1 MLDICQ
7 AGLLSLVLP
16 ITALRSCNPD
26 MMKRLACETAVIV
39 AYRSINL
46 FPNIS
51 TLRQNRASKARG
63 ETEFDV
69 IFTHNTSV
77 SQRTDQQRLLLYR
90 LKLIQ
95 TCYHYELVRYLLTI
109 NFRFEYSD
117 SKPDLR

>member
-1 MLDICQ
+1 M
-7 AGLLSLVLP
+7 LP

-39 AYRSINL
+39 AYRPVNL
-46 FPNIS
+46 FLNIS
-51 TLRQNRASKARG
+51 TLRHSQASKLRG
-63 ETEFDV
+63 KTEFDV

-77 SQRTDQQRLLLYR
+77 SQRTDQQRLLVYR

-95 TCYHYELVRYLLTI
+95 TCQHYDPARWLLMV

-117 SKPDLR
+117 SKPDLC

>member
-1 MLDICQ
+1 
-7 AGLLSLVLP
+7 
-16 ITALRSCNPD
+16 

-39 AYRSINL
+39 AYRSVKL
-46 FPNIS
+46 FLNIS
-51 TLRQNRASKARG
+51 TLRYSRASKLRG
-63 ETEFDV
+63 NTEFDV

-77 SQRTDQQRLLLYR
+77 SQRTDQQRLLVYR

-95 TCYHYELVRYLLTI
+95 TYQHYNPVRWLLMV